1 MTSSTETGQRR
12 YDPLTGE
19 HDPSGEYRVVQL
31 RLSWGLLSI
40 FIFAF
45 SLPIR
50 YWLHFLPWHPYQ
62 YWYRPGYMVLATL
75 GLSTVGMIVAWLGL
89 RAARRDPSGKE
100 IGRGASRLGLFLN
113 GTVFSILVLA
123 VGFIVVYWRFFR

>member
-1 MTSSTETGQRR
+1 MTTKLKTRRR

-31 RLSWGLLSI
+31 RPSWGLLSI
-40 FIFAF
+40 LIFAY

-50 YWLHFLPWHPYQ
+50 YWLNFLPWHPYQ

-75 GLSTVGMIVAWLGL
+75 GLSALGMATAWFGL
-89 RAARRDPSGKE
+89 RAARLDSSGRKT
-100 IGRGASRLGLFLN
+100 GRSASKIGLFLN
-113 GTVFSILVLA
+113 GTVFGILVLS
-123 VGFIVVYWRFFR
+123 VGVLMVYWRFFR